1 MGARSLQSR
10 WGRERPCR
18 FKSAVRLTVSEDR
31 IHSSSGGAM
40 RRVAIFVGVGVG
52 AVALAAC
59 AGSGATVVTVTAP
72 PPSSASP
79 TAEGADPSASAA
91 SSQQGGPE
99 PSASQESPPMLL
111 DDEATDALV
120 SSGDLKTIKRLKG
133 MELFGVETFEAER
146 DPEVT
151 VKPSRCGNF
160 DSLIEVGAPSNPSV
174 GRTSRAF
181 FVQEEPFGYVGQSV
195 TPSAKAQSA
204 LEYAFETLVPQCE
217 DYTKTTP
224 YPFDTEVREKA
235 IASVEW
241 TQESGWPTLALEVQS
256 TSRRSGNVGA
266 GAAPTERTDWVLVT
280 SVGANLVATSGTD
293 QEGVN
298 QLHALGVTRVSEA
311 MSSASADGRSTNP
324 ASYRP

>member
-1 MGARSLQSR
+1 
-10 WGRERPCR
+10 
-18 FKSAVRLTVSEDR
+18 
-31 IHSSSGGAM
+31 
-40 RRVAIFVGVGVG
+40 
-52 AVALAAC
+52 
-59 AGSGATVVTVTAP
+59 
-72 PPSSASP
+72 
-79 TAEGADPSASAA
+79 
-91 SSQQGGPE
+91 
-99 PSASQESPPMLL
+99 MLL

-120 SSGDLKTIKRLKG
+120 SSGELKDIRRLKG

-160 DSLIEVGAPSNPSV
+160 DSLLEVGAPSDPSV

-217 DYTKTTP
+217 DYTKTTN
-224 YPFDTEVREKA
+224 YPFDTEVREKT

-241 TQESGWPTLALEVQS
+241 TQESGWPTLALEIQS

-280 SVGANLVATSGTD
+280 SVGSNLVATSGTD
-293 QEGVN
+293 KEGVT
-298 QLHALGVTRVSEA
+298 QLHAVGVTRVSEA
-311 MSSASADGRSTNP
+311 TSTASAQGRSTIP
-324 ASYRP
+324 SAYQP